1 MDRLDLLVL
10 GAGVAGLTAAYRLRH
25 LDLEV
30 VEAED
35 FVGGRMRSE
44 YYRPGVWGNYGA
56 LGILSDRVRT
66 ANLALELG
74 LELARDETLH
84 DYWEAHLPTDPH
96 VRAEIDRVAARLEA
110 EQRNRRPSTDPE
122 LDDRTFGEWLGEVD
136 PEVALYF
143 ERVTYVSRTMISL
156 YGAMMQWGDQRVS
169 AWADDV
175 ERTSVGDVYVVG
187 GTGRIGDRLADEI
200 DNRVSLSTR
209 AIALRRVAGGSEV
222 DLVTP
227 SGERTVR
234 AREVICAVPAPS
246 AVEIGTNLPEWK
258 LAALR
263 AVRYTKWIGTPILI
277 APATAAPTTFTF
289 TDSRPGV
296 RYDSTKFLFRTPGDF
311 DSEGGCI
318 STFMTEDS
326 ACQVWEDPD
335 HTIATGVALALLRE
349 DPELRG
355 RIERIDVQRWPCA
368 LPLFYPG
375 RMRQWDTLLARVDSV
390 SFCGDYTST
399 GYIEGAIESAERAA
413 NEVSTDLRR
422 GRRGRQRGSA

>member
-1 MDRLDLLVL
+1 MDQRDLLVL

-30 VEAED
+30 IEAEQ

-44 YYRPGVWGNYGA
+44 SYRPGVWGNYGA

-74 LELARDETLH
+74 LELAQDENMPN
-84 DYWEAHLPTDPH
+84 YWEANLPTDPRI
-96 VRAEIDRVAARLEA
+96 RAEIDRVAARLEA
-110 EQRNRRPSTDPE
+110 EQRNRRPPTDPE

-143 ERVTYVSRTMISL
+143 ERVTYMSRGMISL
-156 YGAMMQWGDQRVS
+156 YGAMMQWGDQRVT
-169 AWADDV
+169 AWIDDV
-175 ERTSVGDVYVVG
+175 ERTPVGDVYVVG
-187 GTGRIGDRLADEI
+187 GTGCIGDRLAEEI

-209 AIALRRVAGGSEV
+209 AVALRRVAGGSEV
-222 DLVTP
+222 DLVSP
-227 SGERTVR
+227 NGERTAR
-234 AREVICAVPAPS
+234 ARRVICAVPAPC
-246 AVEIGTNLPEWK
+246 AAEIGTDLPAWK
-258 LAALR
+258 LAALQT
-263 AVRYTKWIGTPILI
+263 VRYTKWIGTPILI
-277 APATAAPTTFTF
+277 APTTTAPTTFTY

-311 DSEGGCI
+311 DTKGGCI

-326 ACQVWEDPD
+326 ACQVWDDPD
-335 HTIATGVALALLRE
+335 HTIATGVARALLRQE
-349 DPELRG
+349 PELRG
-355 RIERIDVQRWPCA
+355 RIERVDIQRWPFA

-375 RMRQWDTLLARVDSV
+375 RMKRWDELLAPVENV

-399 GYIEGAIESAERAA
+399 GYMEGAIESGERAA
-413 NEVSTDLRR
+413 REAPASLGAESR
-422 GRRGRQRGSA
+422 